1 MKKKKQKNKEIIEFL
16 KKLPAERKIYY
27 KAGNIMVEVSREEA
41 INLLK
46 KENRG
51 EN

>member
-1 MKKKKQKNKEIIEFL
+1 MKKEKKNKEIIELL

-41 INLLK
+41 IKLLQ
-46 KENRG
+46 KEKGGN
-51 EN
+51 E